1 MRHRAGERGA
11 SAVEFA
17 LILPILILLTFG
29 MVEFGR
35 AYQVQTTLSA
45 AAREGAR
52 SVALG
57 KPAEAVGAVKNFD
70 STITIPDSEITIS
83 PSSCPTTGPTTNVQ
97 VTVSHKHKFLTGF
110 FGVDVTLT
118 GKGTMRCE
126 G

>member
-1 MRHRAGERGA
+1 VKHRPGERGA
-11 SAVEFA
+11 SVVEFA

-29 MVEFGR
+29 MIEFGR

-57 KPAEAVGAVKNFD
+57 EPAQAVAAIQNFD
-70 STITIPDSEITIS
+70 TTITIDPTGISIS
-83 PSSCPTTGPTTNVQ
+83 PGSCPATGPTTNVQ
-97 VTVSHKHKFLTGF
+97 VTVRHEHQFLTGF
-110 FGVDVTLT
+110 FGTDITLT